1 MPALIFMNR
10 RGASKHMSKVIVTGH
25 GGYATAMRRNLAML
39 VGELEGFYFV
49 DFNEDGSLESLQA
62 DLDQVLAQI
71 GPEEDVLFACDLAG
85 GSPFRTA
92 AVLCTSHPSWAVVA
106 GINTSAYSEMSF
118 NLELPPREL
127 AELACTVARETILMY
142 PPKE

>member
-1 MPALIFMNR
+1 
-10 RGASKHMSKVIVTGH
+10 MSKVIVTGH

-49 DFNEDGSLESLQA
+49 DFNEEDSLEILQGHF
-62 DLDQVLAQI
+62 DEVLSQL
-71 GPEEDVLFACDLAG
+71 GEEEVLFACDLAG

-92 AVLCTSHPSWAVVA
+92 AVICTSHPTWAVVA
-106 GINTSAYSEMSF
+106 GVNTSAYSEMSF
-118 NLELPPREL
+118 NLELPAHEL
-127 AELACTVARETILMY
+127 AELACQVAKETIMMY